1 VIYIS
6 CTIKELAKACG
17 VSEGTVDRA
26 VNNRSGIREST
37 KQHILEMAEQM
48 DQWMEKY
55 AEITAEYFQN
65 AGNDELEP
73 ERKENVA
80 EKYKNH
86 RDCFG

>member
-1 VIYIS
+1 MIYIS

-48 DQWMEKY
+48 DYQIILPQVLQSEVQK
-55 AEITAEYFQN
+55 
-65 AGNDELEP
+65 P
-73 ERKENVA
+73 
-80 EKYKNH
+80 
-86 RDCFG
+86 